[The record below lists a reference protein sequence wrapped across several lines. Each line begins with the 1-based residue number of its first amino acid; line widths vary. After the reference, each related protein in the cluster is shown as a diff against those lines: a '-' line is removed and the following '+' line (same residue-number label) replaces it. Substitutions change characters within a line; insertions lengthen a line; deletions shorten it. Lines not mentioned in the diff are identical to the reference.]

1 MPCHGLGANGDL
13 RQPVQ
18 RPCRLLIPALE
29 GILALIQQRPMV
41 NPGGMPAKL
50 QGAVG
55 VDFPLLAPAQQKGI
69 AVPFAGFDAGEPVP
83 VRFPQGQQ
91 HMRMEMPGIAF
102 TGKGIVQGEVGDHPP
117 RHELLHHKAP
127 DERQPLLGRQLV
139 RQGDVDFT
147 GKLRIP
153 ALFHL
158 LDVVP
163 EGFAVAQPRRG
174 SLREK
179 DFLMHHP
186 ALGTVVKGLILPPVL
201 QTLGGPIGGYGH
213 HGTASAVMLTRND
226 LRFEVVDGQRG
237 DGFSFLLLLLGR
249 PCRGRTYVAKRCISA
264 PL

>member
-1 MPCHGLGANGDL
+1 MAICGSRSSDRAAI
-13 RQPVQ
+13 
-18 RPCRLLIPALE
+18 LIPALK

-41 NPGGMPAKL
+41 NPGGMPGKL

-55 VDFPLLAPAQQKGI
+55 MDFPLLAPAQQKGI

-91 HMRMEMPGIAF
+91 HMGMEMPGIAF
-102 TGKGIVQGEVGDHPP
+102 TGKGIVQGQVGDHPP

-139 RQGDVDFT
+139 RQGDIDFT

-163 EGFAVAQPRRG
+163 EGFPVAQPLRG
-174 SLREK
+174 SLRQK

-186 ALGTVVKGLILPPVL
+186 ALGTVVKSLILPPVL

-213 HGTASAVMLTRND
+213 HRTASAVLLTRND
-226 LRFEVVDGQRG
+226 LRFEVVDGQSG
-237 DGFSFLLLLLGR
+237 DGFRFCCCFDAR
-249 PCRGRTYVAKRCISA
+249 VAGA
-264 PL
+264 PMSRSDV